1 LEHTSVKSRQTTTIE
16 LAKAAMFTSS
26 AVGAGFALAYIP
38 NIELITAIV
47 FAAGAYLGIRWG
59 AIVGA
64 VSMLIFSGANP
75 LGSGFVNPP
84 LIVAQII
91 SMVLVA
97 SVGGLLRSWIF
108 SGKWTKLKI
117 AMLGITG
124 GLLTFI
130 YDSLTTLSTPF
141 AFGFE
146 NENLL
151 AFYLAGI
158 GFTFLHQ
165 LSNMAVFALAL
176 PGLFSRIR
184 QPLGTGS

>member
-1 LEHTSVKSRQTTTIE
+1 MEHTSVKSRQTTTIE

-165 LSNMAVFALAL
+165 LSNMAVFALVL

-184 QPLGTGS
+184 QPSGTGS